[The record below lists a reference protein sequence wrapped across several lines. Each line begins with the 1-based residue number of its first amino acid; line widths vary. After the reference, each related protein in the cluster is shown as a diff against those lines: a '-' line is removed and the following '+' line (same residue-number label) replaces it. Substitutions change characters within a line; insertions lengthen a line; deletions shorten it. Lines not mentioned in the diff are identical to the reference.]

1 MTLQAPRRAD
11 NRFKGDARMENI
23 DIETARRHHR
33 ALKQFFVSHTGEA
46 ADLRALRRVL
56 ALCDAAGSAAKD
68 GYCREKLRLVAE
80 YAAEML
86 GRGDHSRWG
95 QGSMSGA
102 EFLRQQVLNAL
113 DLFAS
118 RLYSLEALRRAGE
131 NKGTLAWTTR
141 SSIAQI

>member
-1 MTLQAPRRAD
+1 MDL
-11 NRFKGDARMENI
+11 N
-23 DIETARRHHR
+23 DIETARRHHK
-33 ALKQFFVSHTGEA
+33 ALKQFFLSHTAEA

-56 ALCDAAGSAAKD
+56 TLCDAAASAVAD
-68 GYCREKLRLVAE
+68 DYCREKLRLIGE

-86 GRGDHSRWG
+86 GRGDHAKWS
-95 QGSMSGA
+95 QGTLSGV

-118 RLYSLEALRRAGE
+118 RLYSLEALRRAAE

-141 SSIAQI
+141 SRIAQT